1 MTVTPTSGAEL
12 RLSGLVKRY
21 GGTAAVENVDLHIE
35 SGEFLTLLGPSG
47 SGKTTTLSMI
57 AGFTEPTG
65 GSVVCDG
72 REITSVP
79 PHKRGLGMVFQNYSL
94 FPHLT
99 VRENVEF
106 PLRQRG
112 VSKPERARRA
122 LEALELVE
130 LHGRANAKPG
140 QLSGGQQQR
149 VALARA
155 LVFEPQLLLMDEPFG
170 ALDRALRERLQIEL
184 RRLHH
189 ELGITV
195 VFVTHDQEEALT
207 LSDRIAVFNEGRIEQ
222 VGTPEEL
229 YERPA
234 TLFVA
239 RFIGESNA
247 LSGATANGRF
257 VSDGGVVIPAPEAPD
272 GPSTAIIRPER
283 IRVADAPADAPV
295 DASACATTGAIHDV
309 TYLGAQRRIEIITD
323 DGPIIVRT
331 GTEHGAPGSGRTV
344 HVRWDSADAAVFP
357 SRNDA
362 TETENPW
369 TATLAQHT
377 SGSRS

>member
-1 MTVTPTSGAEL
+1 MTVTATAGAEL

-21 GGTAAVENVDLHIE
+21 GGAAAVQHVDLDVA

-47 SGKTTTLSMI
+47 SGKTTTLSMV
-57 AGFTEPTG
+57 AGFTTPSE

-72 REITSVP
+72 AEITSVP

-112 VSKPERARRA
+112 VPKAERTARA
-122 LEALELVE
+122 LAALELVE
-130 LHGRANAKPG
+130 LHTRAQAKPG

-155 LVFEPQLLLMDEPFG
+155 LVFEPRLLLMDEPFG
-170 ALDRALRERLQIEL
+170 ALDRALRERLQLEL
-184 RRLHH
+184 RRLHR

-195 VFVTHDQEEALT
+195 VFVTHDQEEVLT

-229 YERPA
+229 YEHPA

-247 LSGATANGRF
+247 VAGETIGGEFVGAAGVRLTAH
-257 VSDGGVVIPAPEAPD
+257 GVAD
-272 GPSTAIIRPER
+272 GPAVAIVRPER
-283 IRVADAPADAPV
+283 VRVLPAGPRRP
-295 DASACATTGAIHDV
+295 SA
-309 TYLGAQRRIEIITD
+309 
-323 DGPIIVRT
+323 
-331 GTEHGAPGSGRTV
+331 
-344 HVRWDSADAAVFP
+344 
-357 SRNDA
+357 N
-362 TETENPW
+362 
-369 TATLAQHT
+369 
-377 SGSRS
+377 